1 MNFSYGIIAAV
12 GVLVA
17 ISLVLISIS
26 PNDVIEPRETSQKPI
41 ICSMD
46 YAPVCGVDG
55 ETYGN
60 FCVLEAS
67 DVRLDYGGAC
77 VDSSSE
83 VEMESPSAPLAVV
96 SLAEGSGIP
105 GCETT
110 NECYLPYEITVSPG
124 TTVTWNNDDSAAHT
138 VTSGNPSDGYDELFD
153 SSIFMTGTSFEF
165 TFDEVGTYDYFCMV
179 HPWMLGVVNV
189 FDSQMMETKT
199 EVEMET
205 KTEVEMETKT
215 EVEMETKTEVEME
228 TKTEVEMET
237 KTEVEMET
245 KTEVEMET
253 KTEVEME
260 TKTEVEMETK
270 TEVEME
276 TKTEV
281 EMETETE
288 VEMETETEVE
298 METETEV
305 EMTSPTITT
314 TTIEVAKGSGVA
326 GCETTNECYLPYE
339 ITVSPG
345 TTVTWNNDDS
355 AAHTVTSGSIDAG
368 LTGVFDSSIFMTGTS
383 FEFTFDEVGTY
394 DYFCMVHPWMTGIV
408 NVI

>member
-12 GVLVA
+12 GILVA

-55 ETYGN
+55 ETYSN

-77 VDSSSE
+77 VDPLSE
-83 VEMESPSAPLAVV
+83 VEMETPSASLTVV

-138 VTSGNPSDGYDELFD
+138 VTSGNPSDGYDDLFD

-189 FDSQMMETKT
+189 SDSQMMETET

-205 KTEVEMETKT
+205 ETEVEMETET
-215 EVEMETKTEVEME
+215 EVEMETETEVEME
-228 TKTEVEMET
+228 TETEVEMET
-237 KTEVEMET
+237 ETEVEMET
-245 KTEVEMET
+245 ETEVEMET
-253 KTEVEME
+253 E
-260 TKTEVEMETK
+260 
-270 TEVEME
+270 
-276 TKTEV
+276 TEV

-314 TTIEVAKGSGVA
+314 TTVEVAQGSGVA

-408 NVI
+408 NVV

>member
-1 MNFSYGIIAAV
+1 MNFSYGIIATV

-26 PNDVIEPRETSQKPI
+26 PGDVIEPRETSQKPI

-55 ETYGN
+55 ETYSN

-77 VDSSSE
+77 VDPSA
-83 VEMESPSAPLAVV
+83 EMEKESPSTSLTVV

-165 TFDEVGTYDYFCMV
+165 TFDDVGTYDYFCMV

-189 FDSQMMETKT
+189 SDSQMMETET

-205 KTEVEMETKT
+205 ETEVEMETET
-215 EVEMETKTEVEME
+215 EVEMETETEVEME
-228 TKTEVEMET
+228 TETEVEMET
-237 KTEVEMET
+237 ETEVEMET
-245 KTEVEMET
+245 E
-253 KTEVEME
+253 
-260 TKTEVEMETK
+260 
-270 TEVEME
+270 
-276 TKTEV
+276 TEV

-314 TTIEVAKGSGVA
+314 TIIEVAQGSGVA

-383 FEFTFDEVGTY
+383 FEFTFDDVGTY

-408 NVI
+408 NVV

>member
-46 YAPVCGVDG
+46 YSPVCGVDG
-55 ETYGN
+55 ETYSN
-60 FCVLEAS
+60 YCVLEAS
-67 DVRLDYGGAC
+67 DVRLDYGGVC
-77 VDSSSE
+77 VDPSSE
-83 VEMESPSAPLAVV
+83 VEMETQSNSLTVV

-189 FDSQMMETKT
+189 SDSQMMET
-199 EVEMET
+199 ET
-205 KTEVEMETKT
+205 K
-215 EVEMETKTEVEME
+215 
-228 TKTEVEMET
+228 
-237 KTEVEMET
+237 
-245 KTEVEMET
+245 
-253 KTEVEME
+253 
-260 TKTEVEMETK
+260 
-270 TEVEME
+270 
-276 TKTEV
+276 V
-281 EMETETE
+281 EMETETK
-288 VEMETETEVE
+288 VEMETETKVE
-298 METETEV
+298 METETKVEMETETKVEMETETKV

-368 LTGVFDSSIFMTGTS
+368 LTGIFDSSIFMTGTS

-408 NVI
+408 NVV

>member
-26 PNDVIEPRETSQKPI
+26 PGDVIEPRETSQKPI

-55 ETYGN
+55 ETYSN
-60 FCVLEAS
+60 YCVLEAS

-77 VDSSSE
+77 VDPLSE
-83 VEMESPSAPLAVV
+83 VEMETESTSLTIV

-138 VTSGNPSDGYDELFD
+138 VTSGNPSDGYDDLFD

-189 FDSQMMETKT
+189 SDSQMMETET

-205 KTEVEMETKT
+205 ETEVEMETET
-215 EVEMETKTEVEME
+215 EVEMETETEVEME
-228 TKTEVEMET
+228 TETEVEMET
-237 KTEVEMET
+237 ETEVEMET
-245 KTEVEMET
+245 ETEVEMET
-253 KTEVEME
+253 E
-260 TKTEVEMETK
+260 
-270 TEVEME
+270 
-276 TKTEV
+276 TEV

-314 TTIEVAKGSGVA
+314 TTIEVAQGSGVA

-368 LTGVFDSSIFMTGTS
+368 LTGIFDSSIFMTGTS

-408 NVI
+408 NVV